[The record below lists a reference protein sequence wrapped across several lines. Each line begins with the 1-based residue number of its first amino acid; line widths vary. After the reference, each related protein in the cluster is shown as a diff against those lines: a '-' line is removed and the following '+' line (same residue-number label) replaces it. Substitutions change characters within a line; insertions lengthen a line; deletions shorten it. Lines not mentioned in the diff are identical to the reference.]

1 MTIPHIPS
9 EVLNTKN
16 VHILNGVG
24 REDKK
29 YLLILPFL
37 HPGPWLANMAPPS
50 RPLPRNFESPP
61 YLILQ
66 SIYHCIVGEPKY
78 SS

>member
-37 HPGPWLANMAPPS
+37 PPGLGLANMAPPS
-50 RPLPRNFESPP
+50 RPLPRNFEYPP
-61 YLILQ
+61 YLILARA
-66 SIYHCIVGEPKY
+66 CGVPAVVVRA
-78 SS
+78 